1 MHFAH
6 EQVPQIFLLL
16 PKRIHTVQWTLVEQ
30 QCVVQCSLQTSLP
43 TIQYAQPPISFIKIE
58 YFLASKEKLHR
69 KIMQQFFELLGIF
82 NLVCWQ
88 MFEGERS
95 EV

>member
-30 QCVVQCSLQTSLP
+30 CVVQCNLQTS
-43 TIQYAQPPISFIKIE
+43 IQYAHPSISFIKIE